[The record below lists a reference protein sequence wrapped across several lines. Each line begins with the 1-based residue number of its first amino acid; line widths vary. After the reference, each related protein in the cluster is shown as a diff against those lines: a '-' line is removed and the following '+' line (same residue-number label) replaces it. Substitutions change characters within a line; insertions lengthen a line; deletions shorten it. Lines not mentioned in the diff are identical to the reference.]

1 MKDCIAL
8 GELLIDFVQEDNN
21 GKITYEALPGGAP
34 CNVLAMLKK
43 YQKDVSFIGKVGND
57 NFGLMLK
64 EKIEELGINTEN
76 LILDDKN
83 PTTLAFVHKLESGDR
98 DFSFYRNKTADCML
112 MSEEIN
118 ESLINQHKIFHFGT
132 LSMTNECVF
141 EATKKAI
148 DIAKKNNLLISFDP
162 NIRKPLW
169 DSEDDLKKAIE
180 YGLNNCDILKISDDE
195 ITYLTNENN
204 FEKAINI
211 LFEKYNIKL
220 ITLTLG
226 PDGSMC
232 LYKNKIYYQ
241 PGYKNDNTIETTGAG
256 DTFMASIINYCLEHD
271 IDNLSDE
278 NINEMLNVA
287 NAAASIITTRKGA
300 LTSMPTIEEINALLN

>member
-34 CNVLAMLKK
+34 CNVLAMLKN
-43 YQKDVSFIGKVGND
+43 YQKDVSFIGKVGSD

-64 EKIEELGINTEN
+64 EKIEEIGINTEN

-83 PTTLAFVHKLESGDR
+83 GTTLAFVHKLESGDR

-118 ESLINQHKIFHFGT
+118 ENLINQHKIFHFGT
-132 LSMTNECVF
+132 LSMTNNIVF
-141 EATKKAI
+141 EATKKAV

-211 LFEKYNIKL
+211 LFKKYNIKL

-226 PDGSMC
+226 PYGSMC
-232 LYKNKIYYQ
+232 LYKNKLYYQ

-256 DTFMASIINYCLEHD
+256 DTFMASIINYCLDHD
-271 IDNLSDE
+271 INNLNDE

-300 LTSMPTIEEINALLN
+300 LTSMPTIEEINTLLN